1 MVLVFHVIFRNTCS
15 KSHVTLGPLKGSQH
29 SVMLC
34 VRRHSVSGDSFVTW
48 SCKTMWSV
56 CHVSLLV
63 GALISG
69 SCLAKFG
76 GCRYCV
82 SGDIMFCGDIIWL
95 KTKVTHAFTWIC
107 HYCLSLKYMAWKQ
120 TVYHVNKSDAGYTH
134 LKEKKKKNTNNFCQ
148 SIPEGGG
155 KGKTETKAIAKLLKC
170 FVLNSLPAKF
180 STLQRALHDCL

>member
-48 SCKTMWSV
+48 SCKTTWSV

-134 LKEKKKKNTNNFCQ
+134 LKEKKEKYKQFLSVHTRRRRKRKDRNKGYCKAFEVFRAKQSPCQ
-148 SIPEGGG
+148 
-155 KGKTETKAIAKLLKC
+155 
-170 FVLNSLPAKF
+170 V
-180 STLQRALHDCL
+180 